1 MVFAVVAAATVGA
14 VFLTQHLKITVPLIQ
29 GYPNPVPAAFN
40 PVSGR
45 ICKTRSGRQIDFR
58 KTWISFTLAN
68 SDTVDAYI
76 FNSAGQLVDTVRTG
90 QPIPALVEGPR
101 FYWGGKQSN
110 GEYAPEG
117 TYYWRFVL
125 ERENRT
131 IALNQTPMTV
141 IRTTPQ
147 PKITSTT
154 VTRAGGGVGAAAG
167 PAIITPKKQSAT
179 INFTK
184 ADYQQAM
191 IMLWRTNAGRP
202 RLVDQYP
209 LGNPTLGVA
218 QWNGVIHGRAAP
230 AGTYQTA
237 VQVQDQACNQGTYPI
252 AQPPVI
258 PVANTGVT
266 VRYLAVQPPLG
277 PVPAGSKAIVF
288 VDSRL
293 RPYRWSLR
301 RAGGGPTL
309 AHGSERHGAL
319 KLAVRLPRGPAGL
332 YVLTVRSGGHSTTV
346 PLVGDCDRRWRRSRP
361 GAVLPMLTWQGLN
374 EVDDTGGG
382 LPDTLATNEPIQL
395 QRPLASGLPAG
406 FAEQAALLHY
416 LTATHR
422 HFQLTTDVAL
432 AEGAGAEP
440 SLSGHRGVI
449 LDGPFKWLPENLVSD
464 LHAYARAG
472 GTVLSLG
479 VPSLQAQAPLGRAG
493 GVLTAGPP
501 APISPDPFG
510 AHHGPVSTTAGEII
524 AEQSD
529 PLGILSA
536 TLALTGFP
544 RFQTITPPNGVRAS
558 TAGVAAEAPAIIG
571 FHSGSGKVV
580 QIGLPRFQSSLQHN
594 VASQQLIGRIWT
606 LLSS

>member
-1 MVFAVVAAATVGA
+1 MFAVVAAATVGA

-76 FNSAGQLVDTVRTG
+76 FNSAGRLVQTVKTG
-90 QPIPALVEGPR
+90 TRIAAQARSPR
-101 FYWGGKQSN
+101 FYWSGKDSSGN
-110 GEYAPEG
+110 FVPAG

-141 IRTTPQ
+141 IRTAPQ

-154 VTRAGGGVGAAAG
+154 VTPGGGGVGAAAG
-167 PAIITPKKQSAT
+167 PAIITPRKQSAT
-179 INFTK
+179 IRFTK
-184 ADYQQAM
+184 ADYRQV
-191 IMLWRTNAGRP
+191 IVKLWRTDAGRP

-218 QWNGVIHGRAAP
+218 QWNGVIHGRTAP
-230 AGTYQTA
+230 AGTYQVA

-277 PVPAGSKAIVF
+277 PVPAGSKATVF

-301 RAGGGPTL
+301 PAGGGPTL
-309 AHGSERHGAL
+309 AHGSEPHGTL
-319 KLAVRLPRGPAGL
+319 KLAVRLPRGSAGL
-332 YVLTVRSGGHSTTV
+332 YALTVRSDDHTTTV
-346 PLVGDCDRRWRRSRP
+346 PLVASATAGGGGRVLV
-361 GAVLPMLTWQGLN
+361 VLPMLTWQGLN

-382 LPDTLATNEPIQL
+382 LPDTLASNEPIQL
-395 QRPLASGLPAG
+395 QRPFANGLPAG
-406 FAEQAALLHY
+406 FGEQAALLHY
-416 LTATHR
+416 LTASHR

-432 AEGAGAEP
+432 AEGAGAGP

-464 LHAYARAG
+464 LRAYARAG
-472 GTVLSLG
+472 GRVLSVG
-479 VPSLQAQAPLGRAG
+479 APSLQAQAPLQRTRGT
-493 GVLTAGPP
+493 LTAGPP
-501 APISPDPFG
+501 APLSPDPFG
-510 AHHGPVSTTAGEII
+510 AHHGSVSTTAGEII

-529 PLGILSA
+529 PLGIFSV

-594 VASQQLIGRIWT
+594 VASQQLMGRIWT